1 MQRLDAG
8 QLEKLFALYEPLDG
22 VRANLVA
29 NFDGSVAGESG
40 SSNDVSNTT
49 DRALLATIR
58 SLSDVIVTSATTARA
73 EQLRPSKFAPMVVL
87 CNSANLV
94 GLEILLTS
102 SSNWVPMLFVP
113 KGLKDR
119 AQAFLNGAGLSANLV
134 ELSDLSPKCVV
145 DYLREQGYS
154 KILFEA
160 GPTLLKLWLRAGM
173 INELCLTTTSAS
185 SDRDAKSSQP
195 EFVRQLSEERTIE
208 SVSDF
213 YAESIETRFQQI
225 KFL

>member
-1 MQRLDAG
+1 MQRLDAD
-8 QLEKLFALYEPLDG
+8 QLANLFALYEPFEG
-22 VRANLVA
+22 VRANLAV
-29 NFDGSVAGESG
+29 NFHGSVSGESG
-40 SSNDVSNTT
+40 SSNDVSNAA
-49 DRALLATIR
+49 DRALLAKIR

-102 SSNWVPMLFVP
+102 SSNWVPILLVP

-154 KILFEA
+154 RILFEA
-160 GPTLLKLWLRAGM
+160 GPTLL
-173 INELCLTTTSAS
+173 
-185 SDRDAKSSQP
+185 
-195 EFVRQLSEERTIE
+195 
-208 SVSDF
+208 
-213 YAESIETRFQQI
+213 
-225 KFL
+225 